1 MSGGAVGEAQ
11 WRRRLVTELEC
22 SVATVVKSD
31 LSLTDVR
38 KALAIS
44 GKESIRCPWEMLLL
58 FAGKGIDAVHCS
70 GEFGS
75 QGILGRGSSAVRK
88 RGSEKDHR

>member
-22 SVATVVKSD
+22 PVATVVKSD

-44 GKESIRCPWEMLLL
+44 GKESIRCP
-58 FAGKGIDAVHCS
+58 
-70 GEFGS
+70 
-75 QGILGRGSSAVRK
+75 
-88 RGSEKDHR
+88 